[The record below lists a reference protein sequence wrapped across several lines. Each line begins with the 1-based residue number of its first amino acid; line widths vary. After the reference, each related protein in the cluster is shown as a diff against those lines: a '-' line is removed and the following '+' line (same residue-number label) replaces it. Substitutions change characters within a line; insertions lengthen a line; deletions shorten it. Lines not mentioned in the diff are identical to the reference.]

1 MGRSH
6 WHVIEDEEGGALTVA
21 RRVPVRFDLAVET
34 VLAGTTGRRRLAH
47 LVRQD
52 LWRALQSLRG
62 YAPAVRV
69 RRDAQAMHV
78 QAGGAV
84 MGRFDR
90 AGCEALIAQ
99 VLEDEAN
106 RVRWMGGAR

>member
-6 WHVIEDEEGGALTVA
+6 WHVIEEKGGGALTVA
-21 RRVPVRFDLAVET
+21 RRMPVRFDLAVET
-34 VLAGTTGRRRLAH
+34 VLSGTTGRRRLAH

-62 YAPAVRV
+62 FAPAVQV
-69 RRDAQAMHV
+69 RRDEQSMHV
-78 QAGGAV
+78 LAGGAV

-90 AGCEALIAQ
+90 IGYEALIAQ
-99 VLEDEAN
+99 VLEDEAK
-106 RVRWMGGAR
+106 RARWMGRF